1 MSLTRAILA
10 VGLAF
15 LVAFVVLSWRSRQ
28 AAVAQG
34 AAPAHRAGQVGSAPA
49 GASPRAA
56 TSISAVSHGAA
67 AQGAAPSLADEPFTG
82 QELAMTSDTPD
93 APAVALRSSS
103 RSGRDL
109 SIELATRE
117 PVAEGKHVFA
127 TVSVSDGLGNT
138 LMDCTWR
145 DVDLTDDA
153 RKLECELPDNV
164 ELPLTISGHQRSAAS
179 FVETPT
185 VVAIDNGVQR

>member
-1 MSLTRAILA
+1 MSLTRAIIA
-10 VGLAF
+10 VGVAF
-15 LVAFVVLSWRSRQ
+15 VIAFVVLSWQSRQ
-28 AAVAQG
+28 AAARAADQVA
-34 AAPAHRAGQVGSAPA
+34 AAPS
-49 GASPRAA
+49 GASPSVA
-56 TSISAVSHGAA
+56 TSITAMSSRAVAHGP
-67 AQGAAPSLADEPFTG
+67 APSLGDEPFAG

-117 PVAEGKHVFA
+117 PAVEGKRVFA

-145 DVDLTDDA
+145 DVELTDDA
-153 RKLECELPDNV
+153 RKLDCELPEGV

-185 VVAIDNGVQR
+185 VVAIDKGVQP

>member
-1 MSLTRAILA
+1 MSLTRAVVA

-28 AAVAQG
+28 AAALEVASPARAAERIA
-34 AAPAHRAGQVGSAPA
+34 AAPT
-49 GASPRAA
+49 GASPSVA
-56 TSISAVSHGAA
+56 TSITAVSPGA
-67 AQGAAPSLADEPFTG
+67 AAPSLAEEPFSG
-82 QELAMTSDTPD
+82 HELAMTSDAPD
-93 APAVALRSSS
+93 APVVALRSSS

-117 PVAEGKHVFA
+117 PVAEGKRVFA
-127 TVSVSDGLGNT
+127 TVSVSDALGNT

-145 DVDLTDDA
+145 DVELTDDA
-153 RKLECELPDNV
+153 RKLDCELPEGV

-185 VVAIDNGVQR
+185 VVAIDTGVQP